1 MIVKT
6 RRIHYLIMSDLGPL
20 YDTLNTIEV
29 CFGFAEL
36 IIFTILFAVLIAT
49 LWCKVQRIRKKVR
62 SQNNSDPSER
72 QDRRPEIELRQS
84 AQNSEI

>member
-6 RRIHYLIMSDLGPL
+6 PRVYYIMTDLGPL
-20 YDTLNTIEV
+20 YETLNTIEV

-36 IIFTILFAVLIAT
+36 IIFTSLFAVLVAT
-49 LWCKVQRIRKKVR
+49 IWCRVKRLGRKLK
-62 SQNNSDPSER
+62 SQNNSDPSAR

-84 AQNSEI
+84 AQSSEA